1 MEEEKLSFKCE
12 MFFGKNWKY
21 LFWGMIVAIVIIA
34 WELHSITAQMEEL
47 KASIYDNNGKVVLT
61 TTDGRAIKVV
71 KTPLK
76 AEYLKQYAIS
86 VFVNNFIVSRSE
98 LTEGFS
104 RANITTYKDV
114 LEASK
119 SLGNIYL
126 YFLDTKSQSEE
137 SKRSVGQFISY
148 IQWLINAVARDKLPE
163 YINIVDYTVN
173 SFEYN
178 GNKYSIDIYIKVA
191 TNSWI
196 LSQGRYQNERGQ
208 VRIKATGDF
217 DLERSSDV
225 NPYGMRIDSFE
236 IEMVTKGDKL

>member
-21 LFWGMIVAIVIIA
+21 LFWGMIVAIAVIA

-47 KASIYDNNGKVVLT
+47 KTSIYDNNGKVVLT

-104 RANITTYKDV
+104 RAKITTYKDV

-126 YFLDTKSQSEE
+126 YF
-137 SKRSVGQFISY
+137 IH
-148 IQWLINAVARDKLPE
+148 LI
-163 YINIVDYTVN
+163 
-173 SFEYN
+173 
-178 GNKYSIDIYIKVA
+178 
-191 TNSWI
+191 
-196 LSQGRYQNERGQ
+196 
-208 VRIKATGDF
+208 
-217 DLERSSDV
+217 
-225 NPYGMRIDSFE
+225 
-236 IEMVTKGDKL
+236 

>member
-21 LFWGMIVAIVIIA
+21 LFWGMTVAIAVIA
-34 WELHSITAQMEEL
+34 WELHSITVQMEEL
-47 KASIYDNNGKVVLT
+47 KTSIYDNNGKVVLT

-104 RANITTYKDV
+104 R
-114 LEASK
+114 S
-119 SLGNIYL
+119 NIYL
-126 YFLDTKSQSEE
+126 HFLDTKSQSEE